1 MASFSISEIFGL
13 PQSRELPSNG
23 TMALTLA
30 MIFKR
35 LGGDFSIA
43 SNGQRY
49 IGRPFRCEH
58 EGAIPQ
64 LPEVAPHE
72 QFLTLDQ
79 YEGGM
84 RLLETLIHRL
94 AEEDK
99 DTIFSFLAVIAV
111 DDRKFTPSI
120 EEPKRS
126 VQ

>member
-1 MASFSISEIFGL
+1 MASLNIPEMFGL
-13 PQSRELPSNG
+13 SQSRELPSNG
-23 TMALTLA
+23 AMALTLA

-43 SNGQRY
+43 SNGKRFM
-49 IGRPFRCEH
+49 GRPFRCEH

-64 LPEVAPHE
+64 LPDVEPHE

-84 RLLETLIHRL
+84 RLLETLIYRL
-94 AEEDK
+94 SEEDK
-99 DTIFSFLAVIAV
+99 DTIFDLLAAIAV
-111 DDRKFTPSI
+111 DDRKFLPSI

-126 VQ
+126 VR